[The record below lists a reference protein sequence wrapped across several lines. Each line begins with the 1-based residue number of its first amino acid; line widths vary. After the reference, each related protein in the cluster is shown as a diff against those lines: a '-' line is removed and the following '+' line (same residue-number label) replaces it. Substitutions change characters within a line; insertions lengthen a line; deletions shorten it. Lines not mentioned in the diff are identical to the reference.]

1 MRNIQKFPKKKEI
14 HWTTSGQML
23 DLQPHTE
30 IKHRL
35 LESYLEDWL
44 IKLAGSGVFR
54 STKTVTL
61 VDAFCGG
68 GVYRDG
74 ISEKPGSPIRM
85 IRAIEKGWQAVKE
98 SQPYKDKLNI
108 AYRFVDSRQE
118 HTDCLKQEIRKAG
131 YGHLLDQGVCQVVTS
146 NFEDDFDT
154 CLDWVQERGGHSFFF
169 LDPFGQADLHG
180 MAREVLNIKGSE
192 VLLNHMFQEGYKR
205 SIIRAFNQGYGQSFL
220 EKHNIEEYRWLENFS
235 ELSLIEQ
242 QALTQDTTLAIYRS
256 KSKAKFVWNFAL
268 LKSKDHI
275 YNYLVHLSN
284 NATAVSVMRQSLW
297 RYNNL
302 NFQFH
307 YPIYGLGYCA
317 KLDRKNDF
325 QLELFDIK
333 EQNHEACR
341 EKVLEEVDRYLHRTN
356 GFKFKDIYAKTVD
369 LHPATREDLMQV
381 SRQEVLNGNWEIVRG
396 GKPIC
401 TSRLNNGDI
410 VRPAKVKQL
419 ILLSDVSGR
428 VPQKR
433 QSHRRDSVASFKK
446 NSFGQVQI
454 PGLDLNY

>member
-1 MRNIQKFPKKKEI
+1 MRNIQKFSKKKEI
-14 HWTTSGQML
+14 HWTADGQML

-35 LESYLEDWL
+35 LESYLEDWV
-44 IKLAGSGVFR
+44 IKLAGSGFR

-74 ISEKPGSPIRM
+74 TSEQPGSPIRM

-98 SQPYKDKLNI
+98 SQSYKDELNI
-108 AYRFVDSRQE
+108 AYRFVDARRE

-131 YGHLLDQGVCQVVTS
+131 YSYLLDQGVCQVVTS
-146 NFEDDFDT
+146 DFEDDFDT

-180 MAREVLNIKGSE
+180 MAREILNIKGSE

-220 EKHNIEEYRWLENFS
+220 EKHNIEEYSWLENFK

-256 KSKAKFVWNFAL
+256 KSKAEFVWNFAL

-307 YPIYGLGYCA
+307 YPIYGLGYCV
-317 KLDRKNDF
+317 KLDRKDDF
-325 QLELFDIK
+325 QLDLFDIK
-333 EQNHEACR
+333 EQNHDACR
-341 EKVLEEVDRYLHRTN
+341 ERVFEEVDRYLYRTS

-381 SRQEVLNGNWEIVRG
+381 ARQEVLNGNWEIIRDDRS
-396 GKPIC
+396 IC

-410 VRPAKVKQL
+410 VKPAKVKQL
-419 ILLSDVSGR
+419 VLVSGVSGR
-428 VPQKR
+428 VRQKT
-433 QSHRRDSVASFKK
+433 QTHRRGSVASTKK
-446 NSFGQVQI
+446 SLFGQVQI
-454 PGLDLNY
+454 PGMDSNC